1 MATTRISLMRK
12 LKREEVKGP
21 GQYHFVLSGPC
32 KVLGT
37 LMPPQE
43 RGDASRSSGDATPT
57 GGAFLMRNTLA
68 PRCPPQPLLSTRAR
82 LRARPRVVMAGVTC
96 RGLDG
101 GPSGA
106 TRRVGEIQA
115 DGETFSGSRNPSF
128 LFFTGC
134 WPVCPAGELPAGWSR
149 VWRGRRRP
157 IPGPGAT
164 AGGSEPHSKLSEA
177 LAGTV
182 VRSLCLNGPQAR
194 VGRVCSRQ
202 QR

>member
-1 MATTRISLMRK
+1 MATARISLMRK

-32 KVLGT
+32 KVLRT

-57 GGAFLMRNTLA
+57 GGAFLMRNALA
-68 PRCPPQPLLSTRAR
+68 PRCPREPLLSTRAR
-82 LRARPRVVMAGVTC
+82 LRARPRVVMAGGTC

-115 DGETFSGSRNPSF
+115 DGETFSGSQNPSF
-128 LFFTGC
+128 LFLLDAGLYAQPGNCPLAGAGYGGEGGAPFQALE
-134 WPVCPAGELPAGWSR
+134 PRPAGQSLTLSSRKRWQERWSD
-149 VWRGRRRP
+149 
-157 IPGPGAT
+157 
-164 AGGSEPHSKLSEA
+164 
-177 LAGTV
+177 
-182 VRSLCLNGPQAR
+182 LC
-194 VGRVCSRQ
+194 V
-202 QR
+202 